1 MGRRKKRTK
10 TAQLEM
16 EEGKMMTAQWGKEE
30 EGKTTAKEEEEE
42 DRSIII
48 QEKEQKEG
56 EKKTTTQEEEEDE
69 VEKTAAKEEEE
80 EEEEDGSIITRGK
93 GQEGEKKTTTQE
105 EEDEME
111 DGELSTQKEEKRK
124 KLTLKGVAKTSSSL
138 DKKCVPG
145 ILYLGHIPPR
155 FRPKHMRNL
164 LSVYG
169 EIGRIFLQ
177 PEDGQVK
184 AKKKRSGSRR
194 SDFTE
199 GWVEFRDK
207 RVAKRVAASLHNTPM
222 ATRKRQ
228 TFVSDLWCIKYLHRF
243 QWTHLS
249 ERLAYEQMVLHQRLR
264 TEVSQ
269 AKRETN
275 FYMDNVD
282 KSARMDKESKKGKR
296 KKMDAQQHAEERTW
310 DFTQRQTE
318 EEIQA
323 KKKKKTMM
331 TMMDSRSRKPQEKD
345 HLHHLKS
352 QSNVSLLAKIFNSQ
366 QT

>member
-1 MGRRKKRTK
+1 MDKVKTT
-10 TAQLEM
+10 TAQLEV
-16 EEGKMMTAQWGKEE
+16 EEGKMMTAQREE
-30 EGKTTAKEEEEE
+30 ERNSTNE
-42 DRSIII
+42 
-48 QEKEQKEG
+48 EG
-56 EKKTTTQEEEEDE
+56 EGDRNITTQEEEQAEE
-69 VEKTAAKEEEE
+69 EKTTIQEG
-80 EEEEDGSIITRGK
+80 EEEDGKHS
-93 GQEGEKKTTTQE
+93 
-105 EEDEME
+105 
-111 DGELSTQKEEKRK
+111 SQKEEKRK
-124 KLTLKGVAKTSSSL
+124 KLILKGLAKTSSSV

-145 ILYLGHIPPR
+145 IIYLGHIPPR

-164 LSVYG
+164 LAVYG

-177 PEDGQVK
+177 PDDGQVK
-184 AKKKRSGSRR
+184 GKKKRSGCKR
-194 SDFTE
+194 SGFTE

-228 TFVSDLWCIKYLHRF
+228 TFVSDLWCIKYLHKF

-275 FYMDNVD
+275 FYLENVD
-282 KSARMDKESKKGKR
+282 KSAHIDKESKKGKR
-296 KKMDAQQHAEERTW
+296 KKMDAQEHKKEQTW
-310 DFTQRQTE
+310 DYTQRQTE
-318 EEIQA
+318 EEIQR
-323 KKKKKTMM
+323 KKKKNKKTMM
-331 TMMDSRSRKPQEKD
+331 TMMNSVSKKQQDKD
-345 HLHHLKS
+345 RLHQLKS